1 MVQCTDEP
9 NVYELDMKSGLLVI
23 RGRTVFVRLTVNLS
37 LRQKLGLNE
46 DKEIISK
53 RKIIS
58 MYTRLYTTR
67 SEFYFKKIKISIKVS
82 LPSCVS
88 RTQAA
93 SLLHATNA
101 I

>member
-23 RGRTVFVRLTVNLS
+23 GCRTVFIRLTVNLS

-67 SEFYFKKIKISIKVS
+67 SEFYFNK
-82 LPSCVS
+82 
-88 RTQAA
+88 
-93 SLLHATNA
+93 
-101 I
+101 